1 MDNKS
6 KKKEYKRVHTG
17 SESSLID
24 GPIAPSLE
32 RSCRNLDG
40 KLDLKVVISNL
51 YLLSLY
57 SLTKNTNP
65 THKSEHKK
73 PKKKTLHTFR
83 YIRKKTNIT
92 LNRSNKHT
100 KKEES
105 IVSLLFYWYL
115 N

>member
-73 PKKKTLHTFR
+73 PKKKLFTHSDTSE
-83 YIRKKTNIT
+83 KKNTYNI
-92 LNRSNKHT
+92 K
-100 KKEES
+100 S
-105 IVSLLFYWYL
+105 IK
-115 N
+115 